1 MPSTHLSYMGV
12 TSHASRTVLLGDII
26 YESTNY
32 RWRGTTGTYLTAIV
46 KSTNA
51 MHRTK
56 FERRARIEE
65 WCRNMSI
72 DGEDEE
78 NVDNEYRY

>member
-1 MPSTHLSYMGV
+1 
-12 TSHASRTVLLGDII
+12 
-26 YESTNY
+26 
-32 RWRGTTGTYLTAIV
+32 
-46 KSTNA
+46 

-72 DGEDEE
+72 DEEDEE